1 MTASELVNRLQ
12 SNDAPFVIDVRSA
25 SEFRR
30 GHVPGAVN
38 APVQT
43 ILFHIDRLP
52 RNKNEA
58 LVIACEHGPRA
69 AVAKGILALHGY
81 RNTALLEG
89 HMAGWRKADLPVE
102 K

>member
-1 MTASELVNRLQ
+1 MTASELVTRLQ
-12 SNDAPFVIDVRSA
+12 TSNAPLVIDVRTA
-25 SEFRR
+25 SEFHR

-43 ILFHIDRLP
+43 ILFHIGRLP
-52 RNKNEA
+52 KDKNKE

-69 AVAKGILALHGY
+69 AMAKGILALHGY
-81 RNTALLEG
+81 RHTALLEG
-89 HMAGWRKADLPVE
+89 HMAGWRKAEMPIE